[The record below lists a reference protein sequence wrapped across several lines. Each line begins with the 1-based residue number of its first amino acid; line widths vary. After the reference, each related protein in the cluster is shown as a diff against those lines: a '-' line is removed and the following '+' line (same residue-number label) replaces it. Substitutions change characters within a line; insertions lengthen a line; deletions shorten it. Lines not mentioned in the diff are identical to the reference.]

1 MHRDLYHMPRMT
13 AGVGGSLIDRG
24 RKRLHKGI
32 QQLGYLDRVM
42 DKVVQFK
49 NSGLNNPTRLNEII
63 NMLYAC
69 VGICTKKA
77 ALQSPM
83 SWWYWLWFAGA
94 VAVIGIYAML
104 WQQVLKRIELGT
116 AYMFK
121 GTSLIFTM
129 LIAAL
134 LFGEAIT
141 VPNIIGSVIII
152 VGIVFLAR
160 S

>member
-1 MHRDLYHMPRMT
+1 MRIKALDIVAL
-13 AGVGGSLIDRG
+13 VG
-24 RKRLHKGI
+24 
-32 QQLGYLDRVM
+32 
-42 DKVVQFK
+42 
-49 NSGLNNPTRLNEII
+49 I

-83 SWWYWLWFAGA
+83 SWPYLLWFCGA
-94 VAVIGIYAML
+94 VAIIGAYAIL
-104 WQQVLKRIELGT
+104 WQQILKRIELST

-121 GTSLIFTM
+121 GTTLIFTM

-141 VPNIIGSVIII
+141 LPNILGSVIII
-152 VGIVFLAR
+152 VGIIFLAR